1 VLPEMPRGG
10 VDVFACTRRFR
21 DQILALPE
29 SRSTLVGLLFWLG
42 FRRGEVSYHRLPR
55 RHGSSAWSVRRRVR
69 YMLDSIFA
77 FSDLPLRVL
86 EAIGLLGMA
95 IAVFLAGITVAAR
108 LTQQTQVPGYAATTV
123 LILFFGGLNTFGIGI
138 LGEYVAR
145 AFENTKRRPPWIVG
159 SHHVIGQEIGKQV
172 RSEGGES

>member
-1 VLPEMPRGG
+1 
-10 VDVFACTRRFR
+10 
-21 DQILALPE
+21 
-29 SRSTLVGLLFWLG
+29 
-42 FRRGEVSYHRLPR
+42 
-55 RHGSSAWSVRRRVR
+55 
-69 YMLDSIFA
+69 MLDSIFA